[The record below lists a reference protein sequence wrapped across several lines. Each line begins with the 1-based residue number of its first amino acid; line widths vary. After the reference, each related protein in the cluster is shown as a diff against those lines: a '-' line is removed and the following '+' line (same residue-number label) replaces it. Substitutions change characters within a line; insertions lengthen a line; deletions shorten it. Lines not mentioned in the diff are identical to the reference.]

1 MKSLDRVK
9 KLRQKTSVIICRN
22 KICHNMAM
30 NAKLQY
36 TKKPHDKWGFSSSTR
51 GRTRTGTAYT
61 ANGF

>member
-9 KLRQKTSVIICRN
+9 PLLQKYLVTIYN
-22 KICHNMAM
+22 NEICHNMPM

-36 TKKPHDKWGFSSSTR
+36 SKKPHSEWGFLTSTR